1 MTATIRC
8 KVAYAT
14 REQQHLWTVELL
26 APATIGD
33 AISAARRAANR
44 NDIPWE
50 TTAVGIFGEA
60 RSRADALRDGDR
72 VELYRP
78 LHADPRVRRREGVR
92 KDRRAARGS
101 GR

>member
-1 MTATIRC
+1 VTATIRC
-8 KVAYAT
+8 SVAYAT
-14 REQQHLWTVELL
+14 REEQLLWTLELP
-26 APATIGD
+26 APATISD
-33 AISAARRAANR
+33 ALTAARRDSNR
-44 NDIPWE
+44 DDIPWE
-50 TTAVGIFGEA
+50 GAAVGVFGEP
-60 RSRADALRDGDR
+60 RTRTDPLRDGDR

>member
-1 MTATIRC
+1 M
-8 KVAYAT
+8 
-14 REQQHLWTVELL
+14 WTVELSE
-26 APATIGD
+26 PATISD
-33 AISAARRAANR
+33 AISAARRAVNR
-44 NDIPWE
+44 DDIPWE
-50 TTAVGIFGEA
+50 TTAVGIFGEP
-60 RSRADALRDGDR
+60 RTRTDPLRDGDR